1 VCKTETETER
11 DCVQAKVQQ
20 DEYVYYECKR
30 EALIVSRSAS
40 AIERQFDEQFLASAV
55 DEYARVNV
63 SALIVSRSAS
73 AVEREFDEQFLAS
86 AVWPCTRVQA
96 ICPEWEQQ
104 TRRLSRGAEVECVAV
119 GARGRW
125 TKLSRVGTEPSG
137 KHSEIANK
145 RLLYITVEE
154 SKSRRT
160 RRAQ

>member
-1 VCKTETETER
+1 MSSFWRLLSTST
-11 DCVQAKVQQ
+11 
-20 DEYVYYECKR
+20 
-30 EALIVSRSAS
+30 
-40 AIERQFDEQFLASAV
+40 
-55 DEYARVNV
+55 RVNV
-63 SALIVSRSAS
+63 NALGRPGMA
-73 AVEREFDEQFLAS
+73 RQLDEQFLAS